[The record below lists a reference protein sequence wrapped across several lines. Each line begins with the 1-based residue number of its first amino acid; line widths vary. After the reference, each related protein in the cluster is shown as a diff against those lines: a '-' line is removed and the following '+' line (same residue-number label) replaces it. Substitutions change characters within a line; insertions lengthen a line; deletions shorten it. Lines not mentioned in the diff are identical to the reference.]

1 MLPHLSLKVVLGID
15 CAPQRPRPDKYFAQL
30 THVYEILAKLEP
42 TSRDFGAWSWTA
54 VLSDRH
60 LLEAWYSAAP
70 DIWRCLDSQLKG
82 GCIRGFKLASLPA
95 SDWDPRSGQVVRFGG
110 LTASELNGVFGV
122 LRDFSI
128 ARQRWAVCFW
138 DASAGSSVTKLFK
151 VNNLILVDEATNC
164 GAGDER
170 RLGERY
176 GQPQIPSGFA
186 LSSRSPS

>member
-15 CAPQRPRPDKYFAQL
+15 CAPQRPRPDEYFAQL

-70 DIWRCLDSQLKG
+70 DIWRCLDSYLKG
-82 GCIRGFKLASLPA
+82 GCIRGFQLSSLPA

-110 LTASELNGVFGV
+110 LKALPLNGVFGI
-122 LRDFSI
+122 LGDFSI
-128 ARQRWAVCFW
+128 ARQRWAVRFW

-176 GQPQIPSGFA
+176 GVG
-186 LSSRSPS
+186 RTT